1 MSIGKK
7 LYAGFSVLIVFL
19 LIGSIFSFIQ
29 LTNIDKDYSFVLED
43 RVKKIFLVTDIQN
56 ASSLQGVYIRS
67 FLLQP
72 RDVTIENLEKQQAM
86 VSQTIE
92 ELQPLFVTQEMVDQL
107 TIIEEQQNIF
117 TAVGN
122 EVILLAQS
130 GKQEEAIDLLTNKG
144 RPANEAIQSG
154 INSIEDFQ
162 TSAMLLAQAETQA
175 SAATS
180 KKLLIIISVL
190 LYNFRCSC
198 CFFNHSS
205 NY

>member
-29 LTNIDKDYSFVLED
+29 LTNIDKDYSLVLED
-43 RVKKIFLVTDIQN
+43 RVKKIFLVRDIQN
-56 ASSLQGVYIRS
+56 GSSLQGVYIRS

-92 ELQPLFVTQEMVDQL
+92 ELQPLFVTQEMIDQL

-122 EVILLAQS
+122 EVVLLAQS

-154 INSIEDFQ
+154 INSIEEFP
-162 TSAMLLAQAETQA
+162 
-175 SAATS
+175 
-180 KKLLIIISVL
+180 
-190 LYNFRCSC
+190 N
-198 CFFNHSS
+198 
-205 NY
+205 